1 MVAQAIS
8 LQLPIG
14 GYKYELK
21 SSGRNRS
28 RTHPTWVINS
38 EFIYNTPKTHYRA
51 GRKVGMALIDQE
63 ELGQSEFD
71 AVDEQQQ
78 RAASSNTAPV
88 EQQQQV
94 SNVPDKYRGKSLE
107 DIVTM
112 HQEAEKLIGRQAQE
126 VGEVRRLAD
135 ELLKQQL
142 SSKPVQPPVV
152 ENEVDF
158 FEDPQSAIRK
168 AVTNHPDV
176 LAAKQAS
183 QQLRQI
189 QTQAMLNKKHPDF
202 ADVVRDG
209 EFIEWVKASPM
220 RLNIYAMADANYD
233 FAAAD
238 ELLTTFKQIRT
249 SKTQQTTDAGNAVR
263 KQNLSAASVDVG
275 GTGESSKKVYRRA
288 DLIRLRM
295 TDPNRYEALEPE
307 IRAAYNEGRVK

>member
-1 MVAQAIS
+1 
-8 LQLPIG
+8 
-14 GYKYELK
+14 
-21 SSGRNRS
+21 
-28 RTHPTWVINS
+28 
-38 EFIYNTPKTHYRA
+38 
-51 GRKVGMALIDQE
+51 MALIDQE

-71 AVDEQQQ
+71 AVEEQQ
-78 RAASSNTAPV
+78 AARSNTAPV
-88 EQQQQV
+88 APQEPV

-142 SSKPVQPPVV
+142 SQKQVQPTQV
-152 ENEVDF
+152 ENEIDF

-183 QQLRQI
+183 QQLKQI

-202 ADVVRDG
+202 ADVVRDV
-209 EFIEWVKASPM
+209 EFQEWVRASPM

-233 FAAAD
+233 FNAAD
-238 ELLTTFKQIRT
+238 ELVSTFKQIRT

-263 KQNLSAASVDVG
+263 KQNLSAAAVDVG

>member
-21 SSGRNRS
+21 SSGKKRS
-28 RTHPTWVINS
+28 RTHPTWVTNS

-63 ELGQSEFD
+63 EELGQSEFD
-71 AVDEQQQ
+71 AVDEQQ
-78 RAASSNTAPV
+78 AAWQQAPV
-88 EQQQQV
+88 NTQQEV

-142 SSKPVQPPVV
+142 SSKQVQPPVV

-233 FAAAD
+233 FNAAD
-238 ELLTTFKQIRT
+238 ELITTFKQIRT

>member
-1 MVAQAIS
+1 MQV
-8 LQLPIG
+8 
-14 GYKYELK
+14 
-21 SSGRNRS
+21 
-28 RTHPTWVINS
+28 TNS
-38 EFIYNTPKTHYRA
+38 EFIYNTPKTPYRA

-71 AVDEQQQ
+71 AVEELQAA
-78 RAASSNTAPV
+78 RAAPEET
-88 EQQQQV
+88 QQQV

-142 SSKPVQPPVV
+142 SQKQTQPPVV

-233 FAAAD
+233 FNAAD
-238 ELLTTFKQIRT
+238 ELLSTFKQIRT

-263 KQNLSAASVDVG
+263 KQNLSAAAVDVG

-307 IRAAYNEGRVK
+307 IRAAYAEGRVK